1 MYGCVS
7 WIIKKA
13 ECWRIDAFELWCWRR
28 LMRAPWAARRSNE
41 SVRKEINS
49 EYSLEGLMLKC
60 QYFDHLMWR
69 ANSLEKTLML
79 GKIEGMRREWQMVRW
94 LDGVTDLMDMSLS
107 KLQEIVMDRE
117 LWHAAVR
124 WVTESDITEWL
135 NNNKNYWVIVSVQRR
150 TAYSWVVRED
160 LLGLVYALA
169 CFTYFVEKDA
179 KEGIENTMF

>member
-1 MYGCVS
+1 MVLQ
-7 WIIKKA
+7 KT
-13 ECWRIDAFELWCWRR
+13 L
-28 LMRAPWAARRSNE
+28 E
-41 SVRKEINS
+41 SPLDSKEIKPVNPKGNQPWIFIGRTDAEALILWPPDGKS
-49 EYSLEGLMLKC
+49 QLIGKDPSAGKDWGQE
-60 QYFDHLMWR
+60 
-69 ANSLEKTLML
+69 EK
-79 GKIEGMRREWQMVRW
+79 
-94 LDGVTDLMDMSLS
+94 GVTEDEMVDSISDSLDMNLS

>member
-1 MYGCVS
+1 MMLHSIQYQVNLDSVLKNRDMILLTKIHVVKTMVFPVVMYGCVS

-69 ANSLEKTLML
+69 ANSLEKTLRL
-79 GKIEGMRREWQMVRW
+79 GKTEGRRRRLQGTRW
-94 LDGVTDLMDMSLS
+94 LDSITDSMDMNLRKLREILKDREARCAEVHGVTKS
-107 KLQEIVMDRE
+107 
-117 LWHAAVR
+117 
-124 WVTESDITEWL
+124 
-135 NNNKNYWVIVSVQRR
+135 
-150 TAYSWVVRED
+150 
-160 LLGLVYALA
+160 
-169 CFTYFVEKDA
+169 
-179 KEGIENTMF
+179 